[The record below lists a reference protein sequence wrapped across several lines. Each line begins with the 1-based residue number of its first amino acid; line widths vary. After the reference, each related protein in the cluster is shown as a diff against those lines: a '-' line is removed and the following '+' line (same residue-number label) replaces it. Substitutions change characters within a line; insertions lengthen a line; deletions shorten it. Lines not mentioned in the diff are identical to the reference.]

1 MAKRISDGEWRG
13 DLKNGAG
20 TLKLGSGAFEGRY
33 SYNSRFEDGPGTNP
47 EELIAAAHAACFS
60 MALSAALSQE
70 GHAPT
75 SIHTKATVDFG
86 PVAGGFAISRIT
98 LETEG
103 QVPGI
108 DALTFEQVAQAARWG
123 APSRRRWRPW
133 KSTWWPSFDSSTAFS
148 RRRRVALTRKPR
160 HAGRKNPR
168 TQRSV

>member
-1 MAKRISDGEWRG
+1 MAKRISDAGWRG
-13 DLKNGAG
+13 DLKDGTG
-20 TLKLGSGAFEGRY
+20 TLRLGSGAFEGKY
-33 SYNSRFEDGPGTNP
+33 SYKSRFEDGLGTNP

-60 MALSAALSQE
+60 MALSAALSQK

-108 DALTFEQVAQAARWG
+108 DSATFEQAAQAAK
-123 APSRRRWRPW
+123 AECPVS
-133 KSTWWPSFDSSTAFS
+133 KALAAVEISL
-148 RRRRVALTRKPR
+148 VAKLR
-160 HAGRKNPR
+160 
-168 TQRSV
+168 